1 MAATAASRPAATR
14 LVIHRLL
21 WQWLAVGALL
31 YLLFPSLR
39 GLSPILGH
47 GALWLLALPA
57 SALIAF
63 HREALSNLLN
73 RR

>member
-1 MAATAASRPAATR
+1 MAATAASRPDSTR
-14 LVIHRLL
+14 LVVNRLL
-21 WQWLAVGALL
+21 WQWLAIGALL

-39 GLSPILGH
+39 GPSPILGH
-47 GALWLLALPA
+47 GALWLLGLPA

-63 HREALSNLLN
+63 HREAVTSLIH